1 MGIIL
6 APVTNGYEI
15 PVLLDSVDSCLEVCS
30 VILEA
35 VTLDVKLLS
44 DNAFAL
50 RSDFSF
56 SFFSQ

>member
-1 MGIIL
+1 MGIIFVL
-6 APVTNGYEI
+6 VTNGYEI
-15 PVLLDSVDSCLEVCS
+15 PVLLDSVDSCFEVCS

-35 VTLDVKLLS
+35 VTDVKLLS